1 MLGTPLT
8 SGGLFPL
15 TRVFRMVGRSRDV
28 STLTLMLVFWVNAV
42 LMALKLSSSAPLHT
56 PSASMDVTL
65 GGPLQKLAPVNVVGG
80 NVLFDELIQIPTVTT
95 IECWHNDSPCASRA
109 QQQIET

>member
-65 GGPLQKLAPVNVVGG
+65 VGPPLGVGLPPQAASKADAPLMLRPAAGPAARTG
-80 NVLFDELIQIPTVTT
+80 A
-95 IECWHNDSPCASRA
+95 C
-109 QQQIET
+109 

>member
-42 LMALKLSSSAPLHT
+42 LMGLQLSSSEQLHT
-56 PSASMDVTL
+56 PSASMEVTL
-65 GGPLQKLAPVNVVGG
+65 VVPPLAVGLPRQAASKADAPLILSPPAVDHSKNGPLCTWL
-80 NVLFDELIQIPTVTT
+80 VLMY
-95 IECWHNDSPCASRA
+95 S
-109 QQQIET
+109 

>member
-56 PSASMDVTL
+56 PSTSMDVTL
-65 GGPLQKLAPVNVVGG
+65 AGPLVVELPPQAASKADAPLMLRPAAVARCKNWRLLMLLVVMYSS
-80 NVLFDELIQIPTVTT
+80 T
-95 IECWHNDSPCASRA
+95 S
-109 QQQIET
+109 